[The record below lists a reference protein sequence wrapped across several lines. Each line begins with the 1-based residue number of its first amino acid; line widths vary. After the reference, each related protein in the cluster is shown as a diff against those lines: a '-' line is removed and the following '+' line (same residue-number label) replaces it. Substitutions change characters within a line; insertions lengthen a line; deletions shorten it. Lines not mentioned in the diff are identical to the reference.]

1 MKEEKKVSEDEL
13 QNYAKH
19 FDSNLA
25 HDLLKRLRKV
35 TRDKPKII
43 AGTTGAIVT
52 VLGKLLSAWE
62 NSEIPAYLK
71 ALVIGAIGYI
81 ILPADL
87 IPDVM
92 PAIGFTDDLASA
104 GGIAV
109 TVEKYSTFSL
119 EELDRE
125 IDKDEGKIVD
135 NDSSDFENEDDLYE
149 DLDADFDDI
158 LDDDENFD
166 NI

>member
-119 EELDRE
+119 EELDKE
-125 IDKDEGKIVD
+125 IDAEEGKIVD